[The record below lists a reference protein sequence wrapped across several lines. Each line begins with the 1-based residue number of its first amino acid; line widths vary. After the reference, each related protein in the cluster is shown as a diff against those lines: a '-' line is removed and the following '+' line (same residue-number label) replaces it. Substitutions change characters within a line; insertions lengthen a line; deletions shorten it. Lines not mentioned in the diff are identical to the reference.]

1 MSPKQVNMSVV
12 NLMCRHFLL
21 KLAATPLSV
30 STSTWNWGEL
40 GSGRFPT
47 FNFSFKRKSE
57 KKI

>member
-30 STSTWNWGEL
+30 STSSWNWGEL
-40 GSGRFPT
+40 ESGRFPT
-47 FNFSFKRKSE
+47 FNFSLKEKVKKR
-57 KKI
+57 